1 MVKSIFSNLITITI
15 VSLVVAL
22 IYWYTNLPNKIINE
36 YFIPDIPSANEYYV
50 HRVNQIRNLDK
61 NKIKYFMAIPYGDNL
76 VSKNN
81 LWNMMRNCNLSKD
94 YLPKSFIL
102 ENFYDM
108 EELKRSFHPAKIYI
122 LKKNIQR
129 KKGITLFSGDLI
141 ELRRKY
147 YDGGFKVIQ
156 EFITNP
162 YLVNKRIA
170 VLRLYLLITKRDEY
184 KFYIHKY
191 GKCLYAIKDFSL
203 DNLEK
208 DRLISDT
215 RARLDSR
222 YPKNLKD
229 FCSKENID
237 VSDLHKPIETM
248 IKCFRGFLNHTDDHS
263 EHSRMKFFQL
273 FGVDLIL
280 DEFKKPYLLE
290 VNKSPD
296 INTFYFKEDKEQK
309 DNMVIDVRNLVENN
323 KVSNFKIVNN

>member
-1 MVKSIFSNLITITI
+1 MLKESIFSNLITITI
-15 VSLVVAL
+15 VSLIIAL
-22 IYWYTNLPNKIINE
+22 TFWYINLPENE
-36 YFIPDIPSANEYYV
+36 IKEFFIPDMPTMNEYYIQ
-50 HRVNQIRNLDK
+50 RVNQIRNLDK

-81 LWNMMRNCNLSKD
+81 LWNMMRDCHLSKE

-102 ENFYDM
+102 ENFYDNQ
-108 EELKRSFHPAKIYI
+108 ELKKTHHPYKIYI

-129 KKGITLFSGDLI
+129 KKGITLFSGNLIDLQ
-141 ELRRKY
+141 RKY

-162 YLVNKRIA
+162 YLVNNRIV
-170 VLRLYLLITKRDEY
+170 VLRLYLLITKREEY

-203 DNLEK
+203 ENLEK

-215 RARLDSR
+215 RTRLDSR
-222 YPKNLKD
+222 YPKNLED
-229 FCSKENID
+229 FCLKEKID
-237 VSDLHKPIETM
+237 MSDLHKPIETM
-248 IKCFRGFLNHTDDHS
+248 IKCFRGFLHHIDDHS
-263 EHSRMKFFQL
+263 EHTRMKFFQL

-280 DEFKKPYLLE
+280 DEYKKPYLLE

-296 INTFYFKEDKEQK
+296 ISTFYFKEDKEQK
-309 DNMVIDVRNLVENN
+309 DNMLMDVRNLLENS
-323 KVSNFKIVNN
+323 KVNNFKIVK